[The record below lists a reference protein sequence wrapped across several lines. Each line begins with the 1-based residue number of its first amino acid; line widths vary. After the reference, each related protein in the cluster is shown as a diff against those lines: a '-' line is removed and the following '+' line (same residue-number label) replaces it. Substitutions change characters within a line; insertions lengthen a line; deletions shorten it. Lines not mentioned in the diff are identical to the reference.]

1 MCVCVC
7 VCVCVMK
14 RRKHYYTNSSS
25 QIAFRYKCFFLS
37 EKYDDEDLR
46 EEKIPGNVGPGGN
59 DS

>member
-1 MCVCVC
+1 M
-7 VCVCVMK
+7 CVCVMK

-25 QIAFRYKCFFLS
+25 QIDFGYKFFFLS

-46 EEKIPGNVGPGGN
+46 EEKIPGNVSPGGN